1 MLFPSV
7 LLFSRV
13 LRSLYILEGAWL
25 LKKEE
30 LRVIPVENG
39 EPGFWGTHGVQMQ
52 GAGGLG
58 LGLRTGGLA
67 TQAPGGSI
75 QLLPESCH

>member
-39 EPGFWGTHGVQMQ
+39 EPEFWGTHGVQMQ

-58 LGLRTGGLA
+58 LGLRTGRLA
-67 TQAPGGSI
+67 TQAPGASI

>member
-1 MLFPSV
+1 MAV
-7 LLFSRV
+7 E
-13 LRSLYILEGAWL
+13 EGGAQGYG
-25 LKKEE
+25 
-30 LRVIPVENG
+30 ENG